1 MHKSCENEFLYFFV
15 ALKAFIKGFE
25 CCRPIVVVDGAHLKS
40 TYNGTFVSASTL
52 DGAGNILPLAYGL
65 IDSENDK
72 SWTWFFE
79 QFKLAYGIRDN
90 MCVVSDR
97 HESIIKAVYRVYP
110 TVPHLAC
117 IWHLWKNV
125 TKKYK
130 SNDEVLSPVFY
141 SLAKAYTQDEFDKL
155 MQKIENVDIRVKE
168 YLDDAG
174 REKWSRLY
182 SPVNRGWTMTSNIA
196 ECINGKLVAARELP
210 VFDFLEEVR
219 RMFGRWNCTNRKNG
233 TYTFST
239 LSRRYQ
245 EMLSMNEYKSLRMR
259 VEASTEYVYTVN
271 DGPRRFIID
280 LKRKTC
286 SCRMFQMDEIPCS
299 HAWAVLKSKNLT
311 ADAYCSE
318 LFKPN
323 TVVNT
328 YDVPIDP
335 LPDDSEWNVP
345 THILEEV
352 VLPPR
357 YKRPPGRPK
366 KKRDKPL
373 MELMIGKR
381 RNACSTCGRLGHNRR
396 SCGNEPLKKKK

>member
-1 MHKSCENEFLYFFV
+1 MDDIKNEFGIDVSYMLVWRAREKAMNDLRGDPAASYKKLPPYVYILDKTYLGSHVKMHKSCENEFLYFFV

-25 CCRPIVVVDGAHLKS
+25 RCRPIVVVDGAHLKN

-52 DGAGNILPLAYGL
+52 DGA
-65 IDSENDK
+65 
-72 SWTWFFE
+72 
-79 QFKLAYGIRDN
+79 
-90 MCVVSDR
+90 
-97 HESIIKAVYRVYP
+97 
-110 TVPHLAC
+110 
-117 IWHLWKNV
+117 
-125 TKKYK
+125 
-130 SNDEVLSPVFY
+130 
-141 SLAKAYTQDEFDKL
+141 AYTQDEFDKL
-155 MQKIENVDIRVKE
+155 MEKIENVDIRVKE

-174 REKWSRLY
+174 REKWAHLY
-182 SPVNRGWTMTSNIA
+182 SPVNRGWTMTSNIE

-219 RMFGRWNCTNRKNG
+219 RMFGRWNCTNKKNG

-245 EMLSMNEYKSLRMR
+245 EILSMNEYKSLRMR
-259 VEASTEYVYTVN
+259 VEESTEYVYTVN

-286 SCRMFQMDEIPCS
+286 SCRMFQMDKIPCS

-328 YDVPIDP
+328 YDVLVDP
-335 LPDDSEWNVP
+335 LPDESEWNVP

-357 YKRPPGRPK
+357 YKRPPGRPE
-366 KKRDKPL
+366 KKRDNPL

-396 SCGNEPLKKKK
+396 SCGNQPLKKKK

>member
-1 MHKSCENEFLYFFV
+1 M
-15 ALKAFIKGFE
+15 
-25 CCRPIVVVDGAHLKS
+25 
-40 TYNGTFVSASTL
+40 
-52 DGAGNILPLAYGL
+52 

-79 QFKLAYGIRDN
+79 QFKQAYGIRDN
-90 MCVVSDR
+90 MYVVSDR

-174 REKWSRLY
+174 REKWSRIY
-182 SPVNRGWTMTSNIA
+182 SPINRGWTMTSNIA
-196 ECINGKLVAARELP
+196 ECINRKLVAARELP

-245 EMLSMNEYKSLRMR
+245 EMLSMNEYKSLRMS
-259 VEASTEYVYTVN
+259 VS
-271 DGPRRFIID
+271 F
-280 LKRKTC
+280 
-286 SCRMFQMDEIPCS
+286 F
-299 HAWAVLKSKNLT
+299 
-311 ADAYCSE
+311 
-318 LFKPN
+318 
-323 TVVNT
+323 
-328 YDVPIDP
+328 
-335 LPDDSEWNVP
+335 
-345 THILEEV
+345 
-352 VLPPR
+352 
-357 YKRPPGRPK
+357 
-366 KKRDKPL
+366 
-373 MELMIGKR
+373 LMIKLV
-381 RNACSTCGRLGHNRR
+381 C
-396 SCGNEPLKKKK
+396 

>member
-1 MHKSCENEFLYFFV
+1 ME
-15 ALKAFIKGFE
+15 
-25 CCRPIVVVDGAHLKS
+25 
-40 TYNGTFVSASTL
+40 
-52 DGAGNILPLAYGL
+52 
-65 IDSENDK
+65 
-72 SWTWFFE
+72 
-79 QFKLAYGIRDN
+79 
-90 MCVVSDR
+90 
-97 HESIIKAVYRVYP
+97 
-110 TVPHLAC
+110 
-117 IWHLWKNV
+117 
-125 TKKYK
+125 
-130 SNDEVLSPVFY
+130 
-141 SLAKAYTQDEFDKL
+141 
-155 MQKIENVDIRVKE
+155 KIENVDIRVKE
-168 YLDDAG
+168 YLDDVG

-210 VFDFLEEVR
+210 VFDFLEEV
-219 RMFGRWNCTNRKNG
+219 
-233 TYTFST
+233 
-239 LSRRYQ
+239 
-245 EMLSMNEYKSLRMR
+245 
-259 VEASTEYVYTVN
+259 EALTEYVYTVN
-271 DGPRRFIID
+271 DGPQRFIID

-335 LPDDSEWNVP
+335 LPDESESNVP
-345 THILEEV
+345 THILEEF

-357 YKRPPGRPK
+357 YERPPGRPK

-381 RNACSTCGRLGHNRR
+381 RNACSTCRRFGHNRR

>member
-1 MHKSCENEFLYFFV
+1 
-15 ALKAFIKGFE
+15 
-25 CCRPIVVVDGAHLKS
+25 
-40 TYNGTFVSASTL
+40 
-52 DGAGNILPLAYGL
+52 
-65 IDSENDK
+65 
-72 SWTWFFE
+72 
-79 QFKLAYGIRDN
+79 
-90 MCVVSDR
+90 
-97 HESIIKAVYRVYP
+97 
-110 TVPHLAC
+110 
-117 IWHLWKNV
+117 
-125 TKKYK
+125 
-130 SNDEVLSPVFY
+130 
-141 SLAKAYTQDEFDKL
+141 
-155 MQKIENVDIRVKE
+155 
-168 YLDDAG
+168 
-174 REKWSRLY
+174 
-182 SPVNRGWTMTSNIA
+182 MTSNIA
-196 ECINGKLVAARELP
+196 ECINGKLVAARELH

-219 RMFGRWNCTNRKNG
+219 RMFGRLNCTNRKNG
-233 TYTFST
+233 TYTFSS

-245 EMLSMNEYKSLRMR
+245 EMLSMNEYKLLRMR

-299 HAWAVLKSKNLT
+299 HARAVLKSKNLT

-335 LPDDSEWNVP
+335 LPDESEWNVP
-345 THILEEV
+345 THILDEV
-352 VLPPR
+352 VL
-357 YKRPPGRPK
+357 PK

-396 SCGNEPLKKKK
+396 SCGNEPLKKKKINV

>member
-1 MHKSCENEFLYFFV
+1 
-15 ALKAFIKGFE
+15 
-25 CCRPIVVVDGAHLKS
+25 
-40 TYNGTFVSASTL
+40 
-52 DGAGNILPLAYGL
+52 
-65 IDSENDK
+65 
-72 SWTWFFE
+72 
-79 QFKLAYGIRDN
+79 
-90 MCVVSDR
+90 
-97 HESIIKAVYRVYP
+97 
-110 TVPHLAC
+110 
-117 IWHLWKNV
+117 
-125 TKKYK
+125 
-130 SNDEVLSPVFY
+130 
-141 SLAKAYTQDEFDKL
+141 
-155 MQKIENVDIRVKE
+155 
-168 YLDDAG
+168 
-174 REKWSRLY
+174 
-182 SPVNRGWTMTSNIA
+182 MTSNIA

-219 RMFGRWNCTNRKNG
+219 RMFGRWNYTNRKNG

-335 LPDDSEWNVP
+335 LPDESEWNVP
-345 THILEEV
+345 THILDEV
-352 VLPPR
+352 VLPLR

-373 MELMIGKR
+373 MELMM
-381 RNACSTCGRLGHNRR
+381 
-396 SCGNEPLKKKK
+396 